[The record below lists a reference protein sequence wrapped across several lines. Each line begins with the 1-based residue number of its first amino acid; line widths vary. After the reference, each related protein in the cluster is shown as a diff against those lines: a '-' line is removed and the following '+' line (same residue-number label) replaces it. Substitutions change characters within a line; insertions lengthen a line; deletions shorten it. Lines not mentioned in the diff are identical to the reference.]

1 MVWTRCQMN
10 HRLRASTVK
19 KSPIP
24 VLWSVFLSPVFI
36 ATLAPKNL
44 KSLIPFFIF
53 IQLNNTLRAN
63 DRRPISLH
71 HSAEKGKHYITHN
84 WKYLSRTLQV
94 QSYSFDISKFTN
106 NGPLLMAPQPPIH
119 HILFIL
125 SSFALDCKPVNNES
139 QSERQRWSVSL
150 EPGGDVES
158 SFSSL
163 LTGTSQTLFRLNNGF
178 GIIISNDV
186 VRR

>member
-1 MVWTRCQMN
+1 MVLTGCQMN

-19 KSPIP
+19 KTPIP
-24 VLWSVFLSPVFI
+24 VLWSVFLLPHIHCNIGTKKEF
-36 ATLAPKNL
+36 N
-44 KSLIPFFIF
+44 PFFIF
-53 IQLNNTLRAN
+53 IHLNNTLRAN
-63 DRRPISLH
+63 DRRPISLQ
-71 HSAEKGKHYITHN
+71 HSAEKGKHYITHK
-84 WKYLSRTLQV
+84 WKHLSRILQV

-106 NGPLLMAPQPPIH
+106 NGPLLTAPQPPIH

-125 SSFALDCKPVNNES
+125 SSFALECKPVNNEN

-150 EPGGDVES
+150 EPGGDIES

-178 GIIISNDV
+178 DIINSNDV
-186 VRR
+186 VKR